1 MSQLFDESNY
11 DVACVLRHLPLLVR
25 LYAET
30 EQGRENSAYYLT
42 LSQQICVYIGAV
54 NDENHL
60 ITLKMLSIYER
71 LDIDDKIAA
80 ALSQPRVRHSYF
92 PHRQDRSA
100 RSSSVADDRACC
112 VALCAYIVEEKMGQR
127 LPVHRELQVR
137 KANGDGTRL
146 PIRDT
151 QECPLAARPTID
163 LRCVWIHRGFLIYC
177 ALDTEAVLWARSV
190 SEATPRRHH

>member
-1 MSQLFDESNY
+1 VLSCFVGTQKLNFSLLRAAFSPLRHTRLQVSQLFDESNY

-30 EQGRENSAYYLT
+30 EQGRENIAYYLT

-80 ALSQPRVRHSYF
+80 ALSQPRVRHSFF
-92 PHRQDRSA
+92 PIGRIVQLVRV
-100 RSSSVADDRACC
+100 RRLMTERVAW
-112 VALCAYIVEEKMGQR
+112 
-127 LPVHRELQVR
+127 
-137 KANGDGTRL
+137 
-146 PIRDT
+146 
-151 QECPLAARPTID
+151 
-163 LRCVWIHRGFLIYC
+163 RCVR
-177 ALDTEAVLWARSV
+177 T
-190 SEATPRRHH
+190 